1 MSKTM
6 NLSVRLT
13 EPLTEF
19 VSRRVGADGDY
30 DNASEYVRD
39 LIRRDRERE
48 EQLALQRLKLAL
60 QDAFAEPDDAYA
72 AVTAEDV
79 IARNRA
85 RSG

>member
-13 EPLTEF
+13 APLTEF
-19 VSRRVGADGDY
+19 VNGRVGAEADY

-48 EQLALQRLKLAL
+48 EQRSYLALKTTL
-60 QDAFAEPDDAYA
+60 QEAFATPDEDYVD
-72 AVTAEDV
+72 VTLDDV
-79 IARNRA
+79 IARNKAKR
-85 RSG
+85 R

>member
-19 VSRRVGADGDY
+19 VSHRVGADGDY
-30 DNASEYVRD
+30 DNVSEYIRD

-48 EQLALQRLKLAL
+48 EQLALRRLKLTL
-60 QDAFAEPDDAYA
+60 QEAFAEPDDAYVA
-72 AVTAEDV
+72 FTAEDV

-85 RSG
+85 RTG